1 MSCHVEVLMTA
12 LFEIGL
18 KLTVLCQ
25 AMKWVCTCEVYAKV
39 GQ

>member
-1 MSCHVEVLMTA
+1 MTA
-12 LFEIGL
+12 VFEIGL

-25 AMKWVCTCEVYAKV
+25 AMKCVCSCEVYTKV